1 MASGAHL
8 EHACLWKG
16 REAEGYPLSVLISPN
31 PLWVFHSPS
40 SYDYRVTPSAACF
53 FIIWPCVL
61 LDDLNPLKLVQSRLL
76 RNRSPTH
83 RRNGWIW
90 MPSFVPMNISMEYS
104 CGPVCRQ
111 DSIRETKWNRNNV
124 TRWSVSGTAEYAMC
138 CHRALSLKRPQ
149 RRRETSHWS
158 AEQAVIGR
166 SYTSP
171 PLVIVLGKP
180 QMPKTFF
187 ELLFFR
193 KICKPHKLFCYGP
206 ICSFGG
212 TSLKEKRYYFE
223 FGFFFPLL
231 SNKECN

>member
-1 MASGAHL
+1 
-8 EHACLWKG
+8 
-16 REAEGYPLSVLISPN
+16 
-31 PLWVFHSPS
+31 
-40 SYDYRVTPSAACF
+40 
-53 FIIWPCVL
+53 
-61 LDDLNPLKLVQSRLL
+61 
-76 RNRSPTH
+76 
-83 RRNGWIW
+83 
-90 MPSFVPMNISMEYS
+90 
-104 CGPVCRQ
+104 
-111 DSIRETKWNRNNV
+111 
-124 TRWSVSGTAEYAMC
+124 MC

-158 AEQAVIGR
+158 AEQAVIGQ

-212 TSLKEKRYYFE
+212 SSLKEKRHYFQ
-223 FGFFFPLL
+223 FGFFSPLSATRNVIRPLPGALLTAVLCHESLVVEKKAPKTPSVLTAAGLELGGQPPRMLCFPR
-231 SNKECN
+231 K